1 MKFLHQGETI
11 PVSINKI
18 VKVILTDTHAY
29 YYDSGTLKSY
39 LRGQLVMATEA
50 DDPSKIVSFNAEKAR
65 VLHFIKGDN
74 EILFYLKK
82 RIPKDQYFEFE
93 KFLFERT

>member
-11 PVSINKI
+11 PVGMNQV
-18 VKVILTDTHAY
+18 VKVILTDKHAY

-39 LRGQLVMATEA
+39 LKSQVAMAIETN
-50 DDPSKIVSFNAEKAR
+50 DPNKIVSFNAANAR

-74 EILFYLKK
+74 DILCYLKK
-82 RIPKDQYFEFE
+82 RLPEEKYFEFE

>member
-1 MKFLHQGETI
+1 MKFLHQGESI
-11 PVSINKI
+11 PVSMNNI

-39 LRGQLVMATEA
+39 ERGQLIMATEA

-65 VLHFIKGDN
+65 VLNFIKGDN
-74 EILFYLKK
+74 DILFYLKK
-82 RIPKDQYFEFE
+82 RISEAQYFEFE
-93 KFLFERT
+93 RFLFERT